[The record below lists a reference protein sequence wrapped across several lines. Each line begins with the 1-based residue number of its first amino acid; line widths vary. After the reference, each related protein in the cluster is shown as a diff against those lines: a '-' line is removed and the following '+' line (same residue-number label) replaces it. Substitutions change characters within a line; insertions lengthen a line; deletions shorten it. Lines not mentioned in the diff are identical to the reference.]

1 MAMDRD
7 YARTK
12 PSLNHQH
19 STFSCNHAFYQIQP
33 GRFARSNDF
42 LVSIYRSTVFFAVG
56 LLLASLPLQVAARKH
71 PRKKAAHR
79 EQQSAAQ
86 VEAAARLQIFL
97 DRSNFSPGKIDGR
110 YNEITWKALSLYRQS
125 RGEQPQSPPHDVK
138 SNVAPDINGLE
149 LSGIEPVFITYSVT
163 EADLQNA
170 GNLPG
175 SPKEQAKLK
184 ALLYRDPADAIAE
197 KFHCAVHFL
206 EQLNPGRTKSIKPG
220 DQLRVPNV
228 QPFELGQVKE
238 IKPGSEIN
246 APAANELRD
255 EPDLTP
261 AEQPQVPQNSPG
273 TSPSSLSSSAVKIDM
288 KTNMLGVFEGEKLVA
303 AYPVTVGSAQTASPI
318 GEWKVKGVAKWPR
331 FRYDE
336 KMLKHGE
343 RSGHF
348 FMLPPGPRNPVGVLW
363 IALNKKGIGIHG
375 TASPDSIGHSV
386 SHGCIRLANW
396 DVVRLAER
404 VKFGTPVSIH

>member
-1 MAMDRD
+1 M
-7 YARTK
+7 
-12 PSLNHQH
+12 
-19 STFSCNHAFYQIQP
+19 
-33 GRFARSNDF
+33 
-42 LVSIYRSTVFFAVG
+42 VFFAMG
-56 LLLASLPLQVAARKH
+56 LLFASLPPQVEGRKH
-71 PRKKAAHR
+71 PRNKAPHK
-79 EQQSAAQ
+79 EQQSPAQ
-86 VEAAARLQIFL
+86 IEDAARLQIFL
-97 DRSNFSPGKIDGR
+97 DRSNFSPGKIDGH
-110 YNEITWKALSLYRQS
+110 YNEFTGKALDLYRQS
-125 RGEQPQSPPHDVK
+125 RGEQPEPPPAGGK
-138 SNVAPDINGLE
+138 SNIAPDVNGLD
-149 LSGIEPVFITYSVT
+149 LASVEPIFTAYSVT
-163 EADLQNA
+163 QADLQNVE
-170 GNLPG
+170 NLPA

-184 ALLYRDPADAIAE
+184 ALLYRNPVDAIAE
-197 KFHCAVHFL
+197 KFHCDIHFL
-206 EQLNPGRTKSIKPG
+206 EQLNPGKTKSIKPG

-228 QPFELGQVKE
+228 QPFELGTVKD

-246 APAANELRD
+246 APAANELPD
-255 EPDLTP
+255 EPDKPP
-261 AEQPQVPQNSPG
+261 AEQPQASQDPSASPG
-273 TSPSSLSSSAVKIDM
+273 SFPSTSVKIDT
-288 KTNMLGVFEGEKLVA
+288 KTNMLGVFQGDKLVA

-318 GEWKVKGVAKWPR
+318 GDWKVKGVAKSPR

-375 TASPDSIGHSV
+375 TASPDSIGHSA